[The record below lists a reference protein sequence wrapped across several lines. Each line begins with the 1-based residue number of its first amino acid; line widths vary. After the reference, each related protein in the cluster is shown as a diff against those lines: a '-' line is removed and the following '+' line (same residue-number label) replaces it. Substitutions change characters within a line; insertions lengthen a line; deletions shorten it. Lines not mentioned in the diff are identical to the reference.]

1 LQISSFTTGKYN
13 ISNHFVYF
21 SDLNG
26 FGFCDR
32 EIEKLR
38 QILDVKLNEIEADAY
53 RLASRKF
60 RLHSS
65 DDVCQILY
73 RELKLPLNGDE
84 DKGTTMSTFGRK
96 NLRAGLRSGVTP
108 SSSKD
113 ILSKLSKFH
122 ELPATI
128 IKWRKI
134 NAAISNT
141 VVPLARASRKHKLLT
156 MKRIYPTSNTFTS
169 TGRMTMQEP
178 SIQMVPRNFP
188 VDISHDL
195 VECLNQNL
203 NELKAENGNCSRQT
217 TLMHSFT
224 SLLGEDEGKLYFKI
238 KCK

>member
-1 LQISSFTTGKYN
+1 MRVSNCTRGKYC
-13 ISNHFVYF
+13 IIGYFVYF

-38 QILDVKLNEIEADAY
+38 QILDAKLNEIEADAY
-53 RLASRKF
+53 RLAGRKF

-73 RELKLPLNGDE
+73 RELKLPLNGEE
-84 DKGTTMSTFGRK
+84 DKGATMSTVGRK
-96 NLRAGLRSGVTP
+96 HLKTGLRSGAIP
-108 SSSKD
+108 SSDKD
-113 ILSKLSKFH
+113 TLSKLSKFH
-122 ELPATI
+122 ELPYTI
-128 IKWRKI
+128 IQWRKI

-141 VVPLARASRKHKLLT
+141 VVPLARAAKKHNFLI
-156 MKRIYPTSNTFTS
+156 MKRIHPTSNTFTS

-188 VDISHDL
+188 VDISHGL

-203 NELKAENGNCSRQT
+203 NDLKAENGSGSNEK
-217 TLMHSFT
+217 TLLHSFT
-224 SLLGEDEGKLYFKI
+224 SLLGGNDGK
-238 KCK
+238 